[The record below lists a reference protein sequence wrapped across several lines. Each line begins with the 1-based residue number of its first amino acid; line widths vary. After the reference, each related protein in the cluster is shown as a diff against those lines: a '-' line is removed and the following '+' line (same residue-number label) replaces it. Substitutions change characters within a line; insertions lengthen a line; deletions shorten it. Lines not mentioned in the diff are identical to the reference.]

1 MMRTKNRET
10 GIATTTP
17 TLLKKQALLTGELLT
32 DAKVSIG
39 GEFRN
44 EPYVSIEFNSE
55 GARIFDKITAENV
68 GKRLAIV
75 LDNTVY
81 SAPVVKERISG
92 GKASITGGFTM
103 EEAKDLAIVLRA
115 GALPAPVKVV
125 QNITIGPTLGQD
137 SIRQGIRATIL
148 GALLVV
154 IFMIIYYRWSGVIAC
169 VALFLNLLYLLG
181 AFAGNVMSFLFSD
194 AYSLGA
200 STAIFGLIGAEAVFL
215 YRNRKLL
222 AGQFRSAIGN
232 VLFIIAINLF
242 LVGSLP
248 GIDNWGHIGGL
259 LGGLMFTW
267 FASPLWEIEGIQP
280 MLQLV
285 DKRPAREVVTGAVLV
300 LAVFGA
306 LAVWGIV
313 R

>member
-1 MMRTKNRET
+1 MNEYPVQDASQPAPQPVRVALPQAAPYVTYT
-10 GIATTTP
+10 IIGITVFFYILQLAT
-17 TLLKKQALLTGELLT
+17 QALLQVDVPAAFFIKANDLIREGQLWRLLT
-32 DAKVSIG
+32 
-39 GEFRN
+39 
-44 EPYVSIEFNSE
+44 P
-55 GARIFDKITAENV
+55 
-68 GKRLAIV
+68 
-75 LDNTVY
+75 
-81 SAPVVKERISG
+81 
-92 GKASITGGFTM
+92 
-103 EEAKDLAIVLRA
+103 
-115 GALPAPVKVV
+115 
-125 QNITIGPTLGQD
+125 
-137 SIRQGIRATIL
+137 
-148 GALLVV
+148 ALLHGSLTH
-154 IFMIIYYRWSGVIAC
+154 IGFNMYALLAFGTSLEQYFGRGRFIA
-169 VALFLNLLYLLG
+169 LYLLG

-215 YRNRKLL
+215 YQNRKLL
-222 AGQFRSAIGN
+222 AGRFRSAIGN
-232 VLFIIAINLF
+232 VLFIIAVNLF

-285 DKRPAREVVTGAVLV
+285 DKRPSREVVTGAVLV

-306 LAVWGIV
+306 LAVWGIF

>member
-1 MMRTKNRET
+1 MNEYPVQDAPQPPPQPFDGAQGRPVRVALPQAAPYVTYT
-10 GIATTTP
+10 IIGITVFFYILQLAT
-17 TLLKKQALLTGELLT
+17 QALLQFDVPVAFFIKANDLIREGQIWRLLT
-32 DAKVSIG
+32 PALIHGSLAHIG
-39 GEFRN
+39 
-44 EPYVSIEFNSE
+44 FNM
-55 GARIFDKITAENV
+55 
-68 GKRLAIV
+68 
-75 LDNTVY
+75 Y
-81 SAPVVKERISG
+81 
-92 GKASITGGFTM
+92 
-103 EEAKDLAIVLRA
+103 
-115 GALPAPVKVV
+115 
-125 QNITIGPTLGQD
+125 
-137 SIRQGIRATIL
+137 
-148 GALLVV
+148 
-154 IFMIIYYRWSGVIAC
+154 
-169 VALFLNLLYLLG
+169 ALFSFGTNLEQFFGRGRFITLYLLG

-222 AGQFRSAIGN
+222 AGHFRSAIGN

-267 FASPLWEIEGIQP
+267 FASPLWEVEGISP
-280 MLQLV
+280 LFHLV
-285 DKRPAREVVTGAVLV
+285 DKRSSGEVVTGAVLV

-306 LAVWGIV
+306 LAVWGMV

>member
-1 MMRTKNRET
+1 MNEYPASDVPQTVPPQQPVRVALPQAAPYVTYT
-10 GIATTTP
+10 IIGITVFIYIVQLAT
-17 TLLKKQALLTGELLT
+17 QALLQVDVPVAFFIKANDLIREGQLWRLLT
-32 DAKVSIG
+32 PALVHGSFAHIG
-39 GEFRN
+39 
-44 EPYVSIEFNSE
+44 FNM
-55 GARIFDKITAENV
+55 
-68 GKRLAIV
+68 
-75 LDNTVY
+75 Y
-81 SAPVVKERISG
+81 
-92 GKASITGGFTM
+92 
-103 EEAKDLAIVLRA
+103 
-115 GALPAPVKVV
+115 
-125 QNITIGPTLGQD
+125 
-137 SIRQGIRATIL
+137 
-148 GALLVV
+148 
-154 IFMIIYYRWSGVIAC
+154 
-169 VALFLNLLYLLG
+169 ALFSFGTSLERYFGRGRFITLYLLG

-285 DKRPAREVVTGAVLV
+285 DRRPTREVVTGAALV
-300 LAVFGA
+300 LIVFGA
-306 LAVWGIV
+306 LAIWGMV

>member
-1 MMRTKNRET
+1 MNEYPASDVPQTVPPQQPVRVALPQAAPYVTYT
-10 GIATTTP
+10 IIGITVFIYLLQLAT
-17 TLLKKQALLTGELLT
+17 QALLQVDVPVAFFIKANDLIREGQLWRLLT
-32 DAKVSIG
+32 PALVHGSFAHIG
-39 GEFRN
+39 
-44 EPYVSIEFNSE
+44 FNM
-55 GARIFDKITAENV
+55 
-68 GKRLAIV
+68 
-75 LDNTVY
+75 Y
-81 SAPVVKERISG
+81 
-92 GKASITGGFTM
+92 
-103 EEAKDLAIVLRA
+103 
-115 GALPAPVKVV
+115 
-125 QNITIGPTLGQD
+125 
-137 SIRQGIRATIL
+137 
-148 GALLVV
+148 
-154 IFMIIYYRWSGVIAC
+154 
-169 VALFLNLLYLLG
+169 ALFSFGTSLERYFGRGRFLTLYLLG
-181 AFAGNVMSFLFSD
+181 AFAGNVASFLFSD

-285 DKRPAREVVTGAVLV
+285 DKRPSREVVTGVVLV

-306 LAVWGIV
+306 LAIWGMV